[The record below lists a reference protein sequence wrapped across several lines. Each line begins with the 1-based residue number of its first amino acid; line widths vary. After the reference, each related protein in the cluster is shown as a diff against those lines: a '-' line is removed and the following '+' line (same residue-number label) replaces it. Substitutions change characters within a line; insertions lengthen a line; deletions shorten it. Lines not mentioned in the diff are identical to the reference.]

1 MDAIKTD
8 FVPGPPRL
16 AYDHAGSG
24 PVLLFLHGIGG
35 NRGNWRDQLAAFAPD
50 YHTVAWDA
58 RGYGGSADYDGPLDF
73 ADFSADLK
81 RLLDHLG
88 AERAHLCGLSMGG
101 RILLD
106 FEARYPE
113 RVATLTL
120 VSTFPGFATSFRPEK
135 QEEFLRLRRQ
145 PLLEGKEPRDIAP
158 AIVAIV
164 ASLTGP
170 SSTDAVK
177 ARLTESMAALHKQ
190 SYIKTLEATTRYDR
204 SADLPHIAAPVL
216 LIYGT
221 EDRLTPVKIGRAM
234 AGQIPDA
241 QLVVIEQAAHLVN
254 IEKPQAFDAALRP
267 FLAAHRTLAQ
277 ERGTAA

>member
-1 MDAIKTD
+1 MNAIKTD
-8 FVPGPPRL
+8 FVPSRPRL
-16 AYDHAGSG
+16 AYDHAGAG
-24 PVLLFLHGIGG
+24 PVLVFLHGIGG
-35 NRGNWRDQLAAFAPD
+35 NRGNWRDQLAGFAPD
-50 YHTVAWDA
+50 YHAAAWDA
-58 RGYGGSADYDGPLDF
+58 RGYGASDDYDRPLDF
-73 ADFSADLK
+73 ADFSADLL

-120 VSTFPGFATSFRPEK
+120 VSTFPGFTTSFRPEK

-158 AIVAIV
+158 AIVA
-164 ASLTGP
+164 SLTGP

-177 ARLTESMAALHKQ
+177 ARLTESLAALHKQ

-234 AGQIPDA
+234 AGQIPNA

-254 IEKPQAFDAALRP
+254 IEKPQAFDAALRA
-267 FLAAHRTLAQ
+267 FLLPRRGLAQ